1 MSEEN
6 VVVFVG
12 KCDEWWK
19 LKYNTVIQEL
29 FNNSLE
35 KIIHFFKQL
44 YKIRRGDEE
53 KHFLKPFFFGGGKGR
68 GDTNGFL
75 VFKIVSENT
84 VCNASV
90 WLSLTHV
97 LWIFSINVNFGLG
110 KTLRSVYWDVCS
122 VCSKCKILQNSH

>member
-35 KIIHFFKQL
+35 KIIHFLKHL
-44 YKIRRGDEE
+44 YKTRRGDEE
-53 KHFLKPFFFGGGKGR
+53 KHFLKPFFFWGGGRVEGIQM
-68 GDTNGFL
+68 GFL
-75 VFKIVSENT
+75 YLKSLVKIQFAMQVFD
-84 VCNASV
+84 SV
-90 WLSLTHV
+90 LLMCCGYSP
-97 LWIFSINVNFGLG
+97 
-110 KTLRSVYWDVCS
+110 
-122 VCSKCKILQNSH
+122 